1 MKNLLLLIALALI
14 SPGVFSQ
21 TQDKKWNI
29 GFHGGATQ
37 YNGDLGNDFYKTGMP
52 FYGFGALSVSR
63 FLSNHFDANLFATRG
78 SVGYSREDGYF
89 SNNLTTATL
98 NLRVHLL
105 KPEEILRPY
114 LFAGF
119 GAMVFDK
126 KLNIT
131 KQNLDFAT
139 PSAGAGFNI
148 KVGPTIVLNVQETFL
163 ISNRDRRDG
172 VSSGNNDS
180 YLMHSAGLSFN
191 FGKKKDADNDGVSD
205 RMDKCENTPAMVAV
219 DKIGCPLDTDG
230 DGVADYLDTCPDIA
244 GTISLNGCPDKDG
257 DGIADKDDRCPDVAG
272 SMKMKGCADTDAD
285 GVADID
291 DKCPNTKAGYK
302 VDASGCT
309 MDNDKD
315 GIVNEEDRCP
325 DAAGAAGLKGCPDA
339 DGDGVADIDDRCPDV
354 KGNITNKGCPE
365 ITKEVEIKITK
376 IGSKLFFETN
386 SDILKV
392 ASLSELDELVVI
404 LNQYM
409 YAKLSIDGHTDSQG
423 ADDFNLALSQK
434 RSEAVKKYLVSKGI
448 AEERLTSTG
457 LGETVPVADNKTSAG
472 RARNRRVELKTSY

>member
-1 MKNLLLLIALALI
+1 MKNLLLITVLTFI
-14 SPGVFSQ
+14 SISVFSQ
-21 TQDKKWNI
+21 TQDKKWNV

-63 FLSNHFDANLFATRG
+63 FLTNHIDLNLFATRG
-78 SVGYSREDGYF
+78 SVGYSRAPGYF
-89 SNNLTTATL
+89 LNNLTTATL

-105 KPEEILRPY
+105 KPEEAIRPY
-114 LFAGF
+114 VFAGF
-119 GAMVFDK
+119 GAMLFDK

-148 KVGPTIVLNVQETFL
+148 KVGPTVVLNIQETFL
-163 ISNRDRRDG
+163 FSNRDSRDG
-172 VSSGNNDS
+172 VVRGKNDAF
-180 YLMHSAGLSFN
+180 LLHSAGVSFN

-205 RMDKCENTPAMVAV
+205 RMDKCPNTPAMVMV
-219 DKIGCPLDTDG
+219 DKTGCPLDKDG

-244 GTISLNGCPDKDG
+244 GTVALNGCPDKDG

-272 SMKMKGCADTDAD
+272 SLLMKGCADTDGD

-291 DKCPNTKAGYK
+291 DKCADTKAGYK
-302 VDASGCT
+302 VDASGCAL
-309 MDNDKD
+309 DNDKD

-325 DAAGAAGLKGCPDA
+325 DAAGAADLKGCPDT
-339 DGDGVADIDDRCPDV
+339 DGDGVADIDDRCPAV
-354 KGNITNKGCPE
+354 KGNISNKGCPE
-365 ITKEVEIKITK
+365 ITKEVETKITK
-376 IGSKLFFETN
+376 IASKLFFETN

-392 ASLSELDELVVI
+392 ASLSELDELVTI
-404 LNQYM
+404 LNQYT

-423 ADDFNLALSQK
+423 SDEYNMALSQK
-434 RSEAVKKYLVSKGI
+434 RSDAVKKYLISKGI
-448 AEERLTSTG
+448 AEDRLTGTG
-457 LGETVPVADNKTSAG
+457 YGESVPVADNKTSAG
-472 RARNRRVELKTSY
+472 RAKNRRVELKTSY